1 MQEAFDTN
9 QQNTAVVDEVIRL
22 GAGRKSWLFFCAG
35 VQHSE
40 HVRDVLL
47 DRGIKA
53 ECVTGATPKAERARI
68 LADFKAGKI
77 QALTNANVLTTGFDA
92 PGIDLIA
99 MLRATMSPGLYVQM
113 AGRGLRVAPG
123 KDDCLVLD
131 FAGVVATHG
140 PITAVQEPKRA
151 GAGNK
156 GDGVAP
162 TKTCDECGELVAISS
177 MRCPACGHAFPP
189 PEPKPLMLHTD
200 DIMGIEGHDMP
211 VTSWHWREHVS
222 RTSGKA
228 MLAVTY
234 YGALSDAPVTEYLPV
249 LHDGY
254 AGDKAMR
261 GLVHI
266 AERSRASIVALL
278 QGDPSEAL
286 PDLAVEMSA
295 SMPPSSIEYRKEGKF
310 HRVLSR
316 KWHNETP

>member
-1 MQEAFDTN
+1 
-9 QQNTAVVDEVIRL
+9 
-22 GAGRKSWLFFCAG
+22 
-35 VQHSE
+35 
-40 HVRDVLL
+40 
-47 DRGIKA
+47 
-53 ECVTGATPKAERARI
+53 
-68 LADFKAGKI
+68 
-77 QALTNANVLTTGFDA
+77 
-92 PGIDLIA
+92 
-99 MLRATMSPGLYVQM
+99 
-113 AGRGLRVAPG
+113 
-123 KDDCLVLD
+123 
-131 FAGVVATHG
+131 
-140 PITAVQEPKRA
+140 
-151 GAGNK
+151 
-156 GDGVAP
+156 
-162 TKTCDECGELVAISS
+162 
-177 MRCPACGHAFPP
+177 
-189 PEPKPLMLHTD
+189 MLHTD

-234 YGALSDAPVTEYLPV
+234 YGALSDPPVTEYLPV

-266 AERSRASIVALL
+266 AERSHANIGALL

-316 KWHNETP
+316 KWHNDTP